1 MEEKILKLLENLTEG
16 VNGLR
21 EDLRETNRKLDRLEE
36 RMDKLESRMDKL
48 ESRMDKLESRM
59 DKLESEVGLIKEQ
72 VKENTEILRALE
84 HASEVHKAEI
94 DKLTYD
100 VAEMAAD
107 VKAIRKDFSLVEE
120 ITAKNWNEIIQI
132 KKNIKM

>member
-1 MEEKILKLLENLTEG
+1 MEEKILKLLENLAES
-16 VNGLR
+16 VDGLR
-21 EDLRETNRKLDRLEE
+21 DDLKETNKKLDR
-36 RMDKLESRMDKL
+36 LESRMDKL
-48 ESRMDKLESRM
+48 ET
-59 DKLESEVGLIKEQ
+59 EVGLIKEQ
-72 VKENTEILRALE
+72 VKENTEILKALE
-84 HASEVHKAEI
+84 HANEVHKVEI

-100 VAEMAAD
+100 VAEIAAD

>member
-1 MEEKILKLLENLTEG
+1 MVEEKILKLLENLTEG

-21 EDLRETNRKLDRLEE
+21 EDLRETNRKLDILEE
-36 RMDKLESRMDKL
+36 RMDKLES
-48 ESRMDKLESRM
+48 SMDKLESRM

>member
-1 MEEKILKLLENLTEG
+1 MEEKVLKLLENLTEG

-48 ESRMDKLESRM
+48 ES
-59 DKLESEVGLIKEQ
+59 EVGLIKEQ
-72 VKENTEILRALE
+72 VKENTEILRAVE

-120 ITAKNWNEIIQI
+120 ITAKNWYEIIQI

>member
-1 MEEKILKLLENLTEG
+1 MVEEKVLKLLENLTEG

-48 ESRMDKLESRM
+48 ES
-59 DKLESEVGLIKEQ
+59 EVGLIKEQ
-72 VKENTEILRALE
+72 VKENTEILRAVE

-120 ITAKNWNEIIQI
+120 ITAKNWYEIIQI

>member
-1 MEEKILKLLENLTEG
+1 VEEKILKLLENLTEG

-21 EDLRETNRKLDRLEE
+21 EDLRETNRKLDILEE
-36 RMDKLESRMDKL
+36 RMDKLES
-48 ESRMDKLESRM
+48 SMDKLESRM